1 MYQDSLLIGTGV
13 LCGNLYKLELSALP
27 FVSTTF
33 TINIASSSKHLRL
46 NEKSYIL
53 WHKHLD
59 HIFRQRMERLFK
71 DEILP
76 DLDFSDFDTCVDCIK
91 GRLIAKI
98 RNAKVDRC
106 TELLGVIHID
116 ICGSFTPL
124 AIGDHKYFITFID
137 DYSRYGLVELIREKS
152 DSLDAFKTFKAK
164 VELQRG
170 KKIKVVHS
178 DRGGEYYGR
187 YDEMERNPGPFAKYL
202 QECGI
207 DAQYTMSYTPQHN
220 GIEEMRNHTLLD
232 MVRCML
238 VNSSL
243 PEFLW
248 GKALKTTTYVLIKV
262 PSKSIPKTLYEL
274 WSQKKPSLVNSMFG
288 VVRWK

>member
-27 FVSTTF
+27 SVSTTF

-124 AIGDHKYFITFID
+124 AICGHKYFITFID
-137 DYSRYGLVELIREKS
+137 DYSRYGFVELIREKS

-187 YDEMERNPGPFAKYL
+187 YDEMERNLGPFAKYL

-207 DAQYTMSYTPQHN
+207 DAQYTMSDTPQHK
-220 GIEEMRNHTLLD
+220 GIAEMRNHTLLD
-232 MVRCML
+232 MVRCRL

-248 GKALKTTTYVLIKV
+248 GKALKTTAYILNKV